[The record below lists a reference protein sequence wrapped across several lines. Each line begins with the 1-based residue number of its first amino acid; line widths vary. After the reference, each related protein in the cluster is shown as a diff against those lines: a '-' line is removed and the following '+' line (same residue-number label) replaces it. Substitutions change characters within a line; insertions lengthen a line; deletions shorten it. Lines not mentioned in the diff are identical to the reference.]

1 MTSYSDYTVSIHYD
15 QRLYRQDIAGSKA
28 HVRMLAKQGIISA
41 EDAGQIVQGLETVQ
55 REIESGGFPWDVSLE
70 DLHMNVERRLAQL
83 IGPAAGRLHTGRSR
97 NDQVA
102 LDLRLYTKE
111 VIKDTLAGLRGVQQA
126 LVGLSEKY
134 TGVIMPGYTH
144 LQRAQPVL
152 FAHHL
157 LAYFQM
163 LQRDVGRFT
172 DCYRRTDVLPLGSGA
187 LAGVP
192 YPTDRE
198 FVARELG
205 FSQISSNSMDA
216 VSDRDFALEFQF
228 AAATCMMHFSRLSEE
243 IVLWSS
249 REFGFIRLAEEFTTG
264 SSIMPQKRNPDFAEI
279 ARGKTGRVY
288 GNLMGLLTV
297 LKGLPLTYNRDLQE
311 DKEGF
316 FDTVDTLLA
325 TLKVYQGMLP
335 GLTLDVA
342 RVSSLSGESYMLATD
357 LADYLVG
364 KGVPFR
370 EAHGVMRDL
379 CRYCEERNTDLRSV
393 PLAEYRKFSLA
404 FEPDVYQISA
414 SSSVAARDN
423 PGGTAPRRVAEGLT
437 QAREILRANTD
448 GLH

>member
-1 MTSYSDYTVSIHYD
+1 MTNYDDYTVSIHYD
-15 QRLYRQDIAGSKA
+15 KRLYRQDITGSKA
-28 HVRMLAKQGIISA
+28 HVRMLAQQGIISV
-41 EDAGQIVQGLETVQ
+41 EDASQIVQGLEAVQ
-55 REIESGGFPWDVSLE
+55 REIESGEFPWDAAQE
-70 DLHMNVERRLAQL
+70 DLHMNIEVRLAQL
-83 IGPAAGRLHTGRSR
+83 IGPTAGRLHTGRSR
-97 NDQVA
+97 NDQIA
-102 LDLRLYTKE
+102 LDLRLYTRE
-111 VIKDTLAGLRGVQQA
+111 AIKDTLANLRRVQEA

-134 TGVIMPGYTH
+134 TGVVMPGYTH

-163 LQRDVGRFT
+163 LQRDVGRFQ

-205 FSQISSNSMDA
+205 FSKISPNSMDA

-249 REFGFIRLAEEFTTG
+249 REFGFIKLADEFTTG

-335 GLTLDVA
+335 DLTLDVE
-342 RVSSLSGESYMLATD
+342 RVISLSGESYMLATD

-370 EAHGVMRDL
+370 EAHGVMRSL
-379 CRYCEERNTDLRSV
+379 CRYCEERNTGLQSIS
-393 PLAEYRKFSLA
+393 LEEYRQFSA
-404 FEPDVYQISA
+404 SFEPDVYQISA
-414 SSSVAARDN
+414 LSSVVARDN
-423 PGGTAPRRVAEGLT
+423 PGGTAPRRVAEEL
-437 QAREILRANTD
+437 ARAKEILGANTD
-448 GLH
+448 GL